1 MKLSLH
7 FQDSDSLLGCQVLFL
22 FCFFIIVKQ
31 SQEQKQKFVDAFQ
44 EFSVNHG
51 CIKNFPVKVHL
62 EAIIFLSLFSLLCLN
77 FVHVDKRV

>member
-1 MKLSLH
+1 MTWT
-7 FQDSDSLLGCQVLFL
+7 QIACQVVRFY
-22 FCFFIIVKQ
+22 FCFFFIIVKQ

>member
-7 FQDSDSLLGCQVLFL
+7 IQDSDSLLGCQVLFL
-22 FCFFIIVKQ
+22 FFIIIVKQ

-62 EAIIFLSLFSLLCLN
+62 EAIIFLSLFLF
-77 FVHVDKRV
+77 FV

>member
-1 MKLSLH
+1 
-7 FQDSDSLLGCQVLFL
+7 LL
-22 FCFFIIVKQ
+22 FFIIVKQ

-62 EAIIFLSLFSLLCLN
+62 EAIFLPLFSLLCLN
-77 FVHVDKRV
+77 FVHLDKRV

>member
-1 MKLSLH
+1 M
-7 FQDSDSLLGCQVLFL
+7 
-22 FCFFIIVKQ
+22 VKQ

-62 EAIIFLSLFSLLCLN
+62 EAIIFLSLFCLFCLN

>member
-7 FQDSDSLLGCQVLFL
+7 IQDSDSLLGCCVLFL
-22 FCFFIIVKQ
+22 LFFIIVKQ

-62 EAIIFLSLFSLLCLN
+62 EAIFLPLFSLLCLN
-77 FVHVDKRV
+77 FVHLDKRV

>member
-7 FQDSDSLLGCQVLFL
+7 IQDSDSLLGCRLGFI
-22 FCFFIIVKQ
+22 FAFFFIIVKQ

-51 CIKNFPVKVHL
+51 CIKNFPVKVHVRRYYFCHC
-62 EAIIFLSLFSLLCLN
+62 FLF
-77 FVHVDKRV
+77 FV

>member
-1 MKLSLH
+1 M
-7 FQDSDSLLGCQVLFL
+7 

-77 FVHVDKRV
+77 NFCSCGQKSVTSLKLIIEL

>member
-22 FCFFIIVKQ
+22 LFFIMVKQ

>member
-1 MKLSLH
+1 M
-7 FQDSDSLLGCQVLFL
+7 
-22 FCFFIIVKQ
+22 
-31 SQEQKQKFVDAFQ
+31 DAFQ

-62 EAIIFLSLFSLLCLN
+62 EAIIFMSLFSLLCLN